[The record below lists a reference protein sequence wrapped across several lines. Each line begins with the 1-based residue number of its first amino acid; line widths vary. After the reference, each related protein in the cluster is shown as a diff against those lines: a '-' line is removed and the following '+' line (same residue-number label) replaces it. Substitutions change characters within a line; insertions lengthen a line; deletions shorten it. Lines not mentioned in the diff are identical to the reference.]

1 MLEELSVDAAPGRL
15 FLLDALRGLAA
26 LTVVLFHWSSYQATP
41 VGIGGGDGPWRGV
54 LYLVY
59 DHGHVAVD
67 LFFAL
72 SGFVFFHLYARRIAS
87 GSTDLRSF
95 AILRLSRLYPL
106 HFATL
111 LAVLLIQCGWFHL
124 SGAHAI
130 YENNDVRHF
139 VLNLLFLN
147 GTGLQTG
154 YSFNGPAWSVSVE
167 ILLYGVFFAYAWC
180 LHRRLIGMILLIVLG
195 RCVSTWGDAAI
206 GTGLECFF
214 VGGIVSVLYTAHGA
228 SITSQAG
235 RMVSLLAA
243 GLSWAACAVCFHPAM
258 MPHLSSWHYDALNLW
273 FVYAVFPASI
283 VCALA
288 WEGTAKRC
296 ARRLAWLGDIS
307 YGIYL
312 WHFPLQAALALGL
325 AIAGTSL
332 PAECRL
338 LGYVALLLVLA
349 SLSYRFFE
357 RPVQTYLR
365 RRLL

>member
-1 MLEELSVDAAPGRL
+1 MAEGVGVEAGPGRL
-15 FLLDALRGLAA
+15 YLLDALRGLAA
-26 LTVVLFHWSSYQATP
+26 LTVVMFHWSSYQSTP
-41 VGIGGGDGPWRGV
+41 LGIGGGDAPWRGV

-59 DHGHVAVD
+59 DHGHFAVD
-67 LFFAL
+67 LFFVL
-72 SGFVFFHLYARRIAS
+72 SGFVFFHLYAQRIAS
-87 GSTDLRSF
+87 GGTDFRSF

-106 HFATL
+106 HLATL
-111 LAVLLIQCGWFHL
+111 LAVLLIQSGWYHV
-124 SGAHAI
+124 SGAFAI
-130 YENNDVRHF
+130 YENTDLRHF
-139 VLNLLFLN
+139 LLNLLFLN
-147 GTGLQTG
+147 GTGLQRG

-167 ILLYGVFFAYAWC
+167 ILLYGVFFVYAWC
-180 LHRRLIGMILLIVLG
+180 MHRRLIGMILLIVLG

-214 VGGIVSVLYTAHGA
+214 VGGIISVCYSAHGA
-228 SITSQAG
+228 AITSLTG

-243 GLSWAACAVCFHPAM
+243 GSAWVACAVCFHPAL
-258 MPHLSSWHYDALNLW
+258 MPHLSSWHYDILNLW
-273 FVYAVFPASI
+273 FVYAVFPSSI

-288 WEGTAKRC
+288 WEGSAKRF

-325 AIAGTSL
+325 ATAGMRL

-338 LGYVALLLVLA
+338 LGYLALLLVLA
-349 SLSYRFFE
+349 SLSYRLFE
-357 RPVQTYLR
+357 RPVQSYLR